1 MDKNRKKKIAI
12 AAVAGV
18 TIVGGIA
25 IGYKLGRKVEFKNIV
40 RYSVKVEEADKD
52 LINVLLKI
60 GLIPENADRLLFM
73 YHVS

>member
-1 MDKNRKKKIAI
+1 MDKNKKKKIAI

-25 IGYKLGRKVEFKNIV
+25 IGYKLGRKIEFKNIV
-40 RYSVKVEEADKD
+40 RYSVEVEKADKD
-52 LINVLLKI
+52 LINVLVKN